1 MKHKKNNPETK
12 RTGTNTLD
20 GTLSITGKGLG
31 YVRVKDREETIEID
45 PKFLNTGLHGDQVR
59 VLIVGKNKEGKE
71 TGEIREI
78 ISRSKAGFAG
88 VIEKEG
94 GVYFLVP
101 SDIKMYTDIVIPQE
115 KLKGAKEGQKVFVII
130 TDWKDPQKNPIGEVD
145 EVLGEP
151 GEHNAEMKGIAL
163 EKGFRKEFPS
173 PVEREAEVLK
183 KKVLSEEEIKK
194 RRDFRKITTFT
205 IDPFDAKDFDDAL
218 SFKDLGGGKVE
229 IGIHIAD
236 VSHYVR
242 PDTFLNKEA
251 IKRSTS
257 LYLVDRTI
265 PMLPEAISNDLCSLN
280 PDEDKLT
287 MSAVFVLDQNA
298 RVLEEWFGKTIIHSD
313 KRFTYEEAQEI
324 LDNKKGEFYH
334 ELSAL
339 NSLAKK
345 LTQERFEE
353 GAISLDQ
360 EEVKFVL
367 DEAGVPIK
375 VYKKTRQDTNKL
387 IEEFML
393 LANKKVASFVAN
405 MEKESVF
412 VYRVHDNPDY
422 DRMHN
427 LTLFLKSLGYSVK
440 TKDGIVEGKELNK
453 LIASLEGKPGK
464 DTIQTAIV
472 RSMAKAVYTTK
483 NIGHFGLAFKHYTHF
498 TSPIRRYPDVMVHR
512 LLDEYLRGEKIKEDE
527 WHLYEAMCVYSSQR
541 EKEASDAERASI
553 KYKQVEYMSSRVGQV
568 FDGVISSVTDWGI
581 YVEEKETKC
590 EGMVKLRDI
599 GNDFYVFDEKNY
611 RIVGERTK
619 KTFTL
624 GDPVRFKVAGA
635 DMVRKT
641 IDYVFV

>member
-173 PVEREAEVLK
+173 PVEREAEALK

-345 LTQERFEE
+345 LTQGRFEE

>member
-1 MKHKKNNPETK
+1 
-12 RTGTNTLD
+12 
-20 GTLSITGKGLG
+20 
-31 YVRVKDREETIEID
+31 
-45 PKFLNTGLHGDQVR
+45 
-59 VLIVGKNKEGKE
+59 EGKE

-173 PVEREAEVLK
+173 PVEREAEALK

-313 KRFTYEEAQEI
+313 KRFSYEEAQEI

-581 YVEEKETKC
+581 YVE
-590 EGMVKLRDI
+590 
-599 GNDFYVFDEKNY
+599 
-611 RIVGERTK
+611 
-619 KTFTL
+619 
-624 GDPVRFKVAGA
+624 
-635 DMVRKT
+635 
-641 IDYVFV
+641 

>member
-173 PVEREAEVLK
+173 PVEREAEALK

>member
-173 PVEREAEVLK
+173 PVEREAEALK

-298 RVLEEWFGKTIIHSD
+298 RVLEEWFGKTIIHSS
-313 KRFTYEEAQEI
+313 KRFSYEEAQEI

>member
-1 MKHKKNNPETK
+1 M
-12 RTGTNTLD
+12 
-20 GTLSITGKGLG
+20 
-31 YVRVKDREETIEID
+31 
-45 PKFLNTGLHGDQVR
+45 
-59 VLIVGKNKEGKE
+59 
-71 TGEIREI
+71 
-78 ISRSKAGFAG
+78 
-88 VIEKEG
+88 
-94 GVYFLVP
+94 
-101 SDIKMYTDIVIPQE
+101 
-115 KLKGAKEGQKVFVII
+115 
-130 TDWKDPQKNPIGEVD
+130 
-145 EVLGEP
+145 
-151 GEHNAEMKGIAL
+151 
-163 EKGFRKEFPS
+163 
-173 PVEREAEVLK
+173 
-183 KKVLSEEEIKK
+183 
-194 RRDFRKITTFT
+194 
-205 IDPFDAKDFDDAL
+205 
-218 SFKDLGGGKVE
+218 
-229 IGIHIAD
+229 
-236 VSHYVR
+236 SHYVR

-298 RVLEEWFGKTIIHSD
+298 RVLEEWFGKTIIHSN

-599 GNDFYVFDEKNY
+599 GNDFYVFDEKIIALWANAPKKLLLWATPCDLKSLAPIWSEKLLIMCLY
-611 RIVGERTK
+611 NSIPIYKCAPIYKCLRIINHLEAS
-619 KTFTL
+619 L
-624 GDPVRFKVAGA
+624 PSD
-635 DMVRKT
+635 
-641 IDYVFV
+641 

>member
-1 MKHKKNNPETK
+1 
-12 RTGTNTLD
+12 
-20 GTLSITGKGLG
+20 
-31 YVRVKDREETIEID
+31 
-45 PKFLNTGLHGDQVR
+45 
-59 VLIVGKNKEGKE
+59 
-71 TGEIREI
+71 
-78 ISRSKAGFAG
+78 
-88 VIEKEG
+88 
-94 GVYFLVP
+94 
-101 SDIKMYTDIVIPQE
+101 
-115 KLKGAKEGQKVFVII
+115 
-130 TDWKDPQKNPIGEVD
+130 
-145 EVLGEP
+145 
-151 GEHNAEMKGIAL
+151 
-163 EKGFRKEFPS
+163 
-173 PVEREAEVLK
+173 
-183 KKVLSEEEIKK
+183 
-194 RRDFRKITTFT
+194 
-205 IDPFDAKDFDDAL
+205 
-218 SFKDLGGGKVE
+218 
-229 IGIHIAD
+229 
-236 VSHYVR
+236 
-242 PDTFLNKEA
+242 
-251 IKRSTS
+251 
-257 LYLVDRTI
+257 
-265 PMLPEAISNDLCSLN
+265 MLPEAISNDLCSLN

-619 KTFTL
+619 KLLLWATPCDL
-624 GDPVRFKVAGA
+624 KSLAPIWSEKLLIMCLYNSIPIYKCAPIYKCLRIINHLEASLPSD
-635 DMVRKT
+635 
-641 IDYVFV
+641 